1 MKLFAP
7 LAFCSVC
14 LVALA
19 QTPSS
24 EDFRERLRKVQ
35 ELVETARDNGLAP
48 YSFASQNS
56 EVVGSNIIRMNG
68 KAIVTFGNGVMLHA
82 DEAEYNLETG
92 EIQAQGHVRVTTRP
106 PVDPRALR
114 QFGIK

>member
-1 MKLFAP
+1 MKLLAP

-19 QTPSS
+19 QAPSS
-24 EDFRERLRKVQ
+24 DGFRERVRKVQ
-35 ELVETARDNGLAP
+35 ELVQTARDHGLAP
-48 YSFASQNS
+48 YDFVSQNS
-56 EVVGSNIIRMNG
+56 EVAGSNLVRMNG
-68 KAIVTFGNGVMLHA
+68 KAIVIFGNGVMLHA

-92 EIQAQGHVRVTTRP
+92 DIQAQDHVRVTTRP

>member
-1 MKLFAP
+1 MKLLAP

-14 LVALA
+14 FVALA

-24 EDFRERLRKVQ
+24 DGFQERVRKVQ
-35 ELVETARDNGLAP
+35 ELVQTARDKGFTP
-48 YSFASQNS
+48 YDFLSQDS
-56 EVVGSNIIRMNG
+56 EVAGSNVVRMNG
-68 KAIVTFGNGVMLHA
+68 KAIVIFGNGVVLHA

>member
-1 MKLFAP
+1 MKLLSP

-19 QTPSS
+19 QTPS
-24 EDFRERLRKVQ
+24 DDGARERLRKVQ
-35 ELVETARDNGLAP
+35 EVVQTARDNGLTPIPFLA
-48 YSFASQNS
+48 QES
-56 EVVGSNIIRMNG
+56 EVTGPNVVHMRG
-68 KAIVTFGNGVMLHA
+68 KAIFMFGNGVTLHA
-82 DEAEYNLETG
+82 DEAEYLLDTG
-92 EIQAQGHVRVTTRP
+92 EIQAEGHVRVTTRP

>member
-1 MKLFAP
+1 
-7 LAFCSVC
+7 
-14 LVALA
+14 
-19 QTPSS
+19 
-24 EDFRERLRKVQ
+24 
-35 ELVETARDNGLAP
+35 
-48 YSFASQNS
+48 
-56 EVVGSNIIRMNG
+56 MNG
-68 KAIVTFGNGVMLHA
+68 KAIVIFGNGVMLHA